1 MGIFDFVS
9 DAFDFVGD
17 VFGEVISWFVEIPE
31 PPTYEDNYRGTLLNK
46 QSNLA
51 QIPVIYGRRKIGGTR
66 VFVETSGTDNEYLYI
81 CLVLCEGEIE
91 AIDDVYI
98 NDIISTDSKFSGLV
112 SIDKKLGSDI
122 QTASSVL
129 TPAPSWTSDHMLKG
143 VAYLGMRFKWDRDVF
158 GSMPEVTAIVRG
170 KKVYDPRTDTTAY
183 RTNPAICMLDYMR
196 NSRYGKN
203 LPDSAFETGFS
214 SWAAAANLCDQN
226 VDAYSGGGTIDL
238 FSCNAIIDVSKN
250 IIDNVKV
257 FLSGMQG
264 LLTYS
269 EGKYKL
275 IIENSASP
283 SYAFTEDN
291 ILGGITINGEKKRD
305 RFNRVIATF
314 ANPEKNW
321 QQDQI
326 EYPEAGSA
334 EYTTLL
340 AQDNGFE
347 LEKRVALDTVINAY
361 QARNI
366 ANTILLRSRNGIR
379 ASFLATVDALQVQV
393 GDVVS
398 VTHSSPGWSAKP
410 FRVTGLTLQND
421 GNVGV
426 TLTEHQDS
434 FYAWYTGAQVA
445 DYVDTNLPDPFSV
458 TAVNVNTVSVSSSEA
473 INDNGSSS
481 QRFLVSWTEP
491 SDNFISEYVIQFKE
505 STEALWR
512 GEVRTDSSPIYISG
526 IQSGIAYNIRIKAIN
541 TLGVS
546 SAWATLESAVTA
558 ADLTS
563 ASAGNTTYYQ
573 NEAPTGDLL
582 DGDLWFDTNDTNKVY
597 RYNGTSWVAASG
609 DLFGVTLPNN
619 ALSDITVDMGTIT
632 AGKIQNADET
642 FVIDLALKK
651 IYIA

>member
-1 MGIFDFVS
+1 MGLFSFVS
-9 DAFDFVGD
+9 KAFDFVGD
-17 VFGEVISWFVEIPE
+17 IFGEVVSWFVDIPE
-31 PPTYEDNYRGTLLNK
+31 PPQYEDNYRGTLVNK

-51 QIPVIYGRRKIGGTR
+51 QIPVIYGQRKIGGTR
-66 VFVETSGTDNEYLYI
+66 VFVETSGSDNEYLYI
-81 CLVLCEGEIE
+81 CLVLCEGEIQ

-98 NDIISTDSKFSGLV
+98 NDIISTDSKFTGLV
-112 SIDKKLGSDI
+112 TIDKKLGTDD
-122 QTASSVL
+122 QTASTTL
-129 TPAPSWTSDHMLKG
+129 TPAPSWTADHRLRG
-143 VAYLGMRFKWDRDVF
+143 VAYLGLRFKWDRDVF
-158 GSMPEVTAIVRG
+158 GSIPEVTAVVRG
-170 KKVYDPRTDTTAY
+170 KKVYDPRTATTVY

-196 NSRYGKN
+196 NSRYGKG
-203 LPDSAFETGFS
+203 LPDTAFESGFT
-214 SWAAAANLCDQN
+214 SWAAAANLCDTN
-226 VDAYSGGGTIDL
+226 VESYSGGGNIPL
-238 FSCNAIIDVSKN
+238 FSCNTIIDTSKN

-264 LLTYS
+264 LLTYTQ
-269 EGKYKL
+269 GKYKL
-275 IIENSASP
+275 VIENSDSAV
-283 SYAFTEDN
+283 YAFTEDN
-291 ILGGITINGEKKRD
+291 ILGGITINGERKRE

-334 EYTTLL
+334 EYTSLL
-340 AQDNGFE
+340 AEDGGFE
-347 LEKRVALDTVINAY
+347 LEKRVALDTVINQY

-379 ASFLATVDALQVQV
+379 CSFLATVDALQLEV

-410 FRVTGLTLQND
+410 FRVTGLSLQGD

-434 FYAWYTGAQVA
+434 FYAWYTGAEVA
-445 DYVDTNLPDPFSV
+445 DYPDTSLPDPFAV
-458 TAVNVNTVSVSSSEA
+458 TAVDVNTVSVSSSEA

-491 SDNFISEYVIQFKE
+491 SDQFIDEYVIQFKE

-526 IQSGIAYNIRIKAIN
+526 IQSGISYNIRIKSIN

-546 SAWATLESAVTA
+546 SAWATLAGAVTA
-558 ADLTS
+558 ANLTS

-573 NEAPTGDLL
+573 NTDPTGDLL
-582 DGDLWFDTNDTNKVY
+582 EGDLWFDTDNNNKMY

-609 DLFGVTLPNN
+609 DLFGTTLPNN

-632 AGKIQNADET
+632 AGKIQNSDQT

>member
-1 MGIFDFVS
+1 MGLFSFIGK
-9 DAFDFVGD
+9 AFDFVGD
-17 VFGEVISWFVEIPE
+17 VFGEVVSWFVDIPE

-51 QIPVIYGRRKIGGTR
+51 QIPIIYGRRKIGGTR
-66 VFVETSGTDNEYLYI
+66 VFVETSGADNEYLYI

-98 NDIISTDSKFSGLV
+98 NDIVSTDSKFSGLV
-112 SIDKKLGSDI
+112 SIDKKLGSDT

-129 TPAPSWTSDHMLKG
+129 TPAPSWTSDHTLKG

-183 RTNPAICMLDYMR
+183 RTNPAICLLDYMR

-203 LPDSAFETGFS
+203 LPDSAFESGFT

-275 IIENSASP
+275 VIENSASP

-326 EYPEAGSA
+326 EYPEAGSSD
-334 EYTTLL
+334 YTTFL

-379 ASFLATVDALQVQV
+379 ASFLATVDALQVEV

-434 FYAWYTGAQVA
+434 FYAWYTGAQVP

-458 TAVNVNTVSVSSSEA
+458 TAVDVNTVSVSSSEA

-491 SDNFISEYVIQFKE
+491 SDNFISEYVVQFKE

-526 IQSGIAYNIRIKAIN
+526 IQSGISYNIRIKAIN

-582 DGDLWFDTNDTNKVY
+582 DGDLWFDTNDGNKVY
-597 RYNGTSWVAASG
+597 RYNGTSWVATSG

-632 AGKIQNADET
+632 AGKIQNADST